1 MNTMYRKRKNGYE
14 TVKGEFEQKQSTSI
28 LMNNNFKTEQSIL
41 NMQDLVLKKLWKGGD
56 EPIRAAMDQIAVSDW
71 PKDRGRIMEAPQNVF
86 DRMPKAL
93 LHVHGT
99 VGLSVDELYDV
110 IEGLNKVNAGQEDA
124 LIGFVENAK
133 DSETPGKLMYLMYKS
148 QYDKMADKEK
158 LKGCDFMPFDRDKH
172 KSELK
177 FETIP
182 DPRTSWKEFGA
193 IFQKLEPLFKIKEF
207 YMEYFNRFFKTCMEN
222 HIFYIELRIGFEELV
237 PLDVWSP
244 EVHMTAL
251 QKGFRLEDYFYHRE
265 MMIRAEPDKPD
276 VSFLEAIYVA
286 AEKNHY
292 IKDGQYN
299 VKIILTANRNKMGD
313 KGIDI
318 CKKADT
324 AIAIKNGI
332 RKNGGVINGATEHLE
347 NMIIGFDLVNQED
360 DGKSNGAGNETDTVS
375 TILYGEF
382 GNDPNGEP
390 LNYKNEKILENLK
403 DNNRADLIR
412 YFLHDGESKLKIEN
426 KTDNAVT
433 GPICSRHRIGHGFK
447 MGTEQNFCMLEGAVS
462 KDSSANADQERRAGN
477 LVCDYILFGN
487 SNDVKRQNTADGPA
501 DEQPGCYPVKE
512 QVKDTG
518 SKYVRND
525 IIPEPVLELCPI
537 SNYMLNYVQDI
548 SAHPAINLMEAG
560 IFAVICNDDPQI
572 FDNPGL
578 SCDYAIMYTG
588 LKRHFERAQEQE
600 EPQKPEEPSKKAF
613 AYLKLSSFL
622 GFFYQEMSKHYYVDE
637 VKKGQKIFKVNDR
650 IRVGE
655 KEGIEGEAEVYDKAV
670 AAFKVQWESFGK
682 INENSR

>member
-1 MNTMYRKRKNGYE
+1 
-14 TVKGEFEQKQSTSI
+14 
-28 LMNNNFKTEQSIL
+28 
-41 NMQDLVLKKLWKGGD
+41 
-56 EPIRAAMDQIAVSDW
+56 
-71 PKDRGRIMEAPQNVF
+71 
-86 DRMPKAL
+86 
-93 LHVHGT
+93 
-99 VGLSVDELYDV
+99 
-110 IEGLNKVNAGQEDA
+110 
-124 LIGFVENAK
+124 
-133 DSETPGKLMYLMYKS
+133 
-148 QYDKMADKEK
+148 
-158 LKGCDFMPFDRDKH
+158 MPFDRDKH

-182 DPRTSWKEFGA
+182 ETPWKEFGA

-207 YMEYFNRFFKTCMEN
+207 YLEYFDRFFKTCAEN

-237 PLDVWSP
+237 PLDAWSP

-251 QKGFRLEDYFYHRE
+251 QNGFRLEDYFYHRE

-276 VSFLEAIYVA
+276 VSFLEAIYEA
-286 AEKNHY
+286 AVKHNY
-292 IKDGQYN
+292 IKSGQYN
-299 VKIILTANRNKMGD
+299 VKIILTANRNK
-313 KGIDI
+313 KSSEGIDI

-332 RKNGGVINGATEHLE
+332 HKNERVINEATEQLE

-360 DGKSNGAGNETDTVS
+360 DGKSNAAENKTDNVS
-375 TILYGEF
+375 LILYGEF
-382 GNDPNGEP
+382 GNNQKGEP
-390 LNYKNEKILENLK
+390 LDYKNEKILENLK

-412 YFLHDGESKLKIEN
+412 YFLHDGESNLKIEN

-447 MGTEQNFCMLEGAVS
+447 MGTEQNFCMLEGAAG

-501 DEQPGCYPVKE
+501 DELPVCYPVKE

-518 SKYVRND
+518 SKYIRND

-537 SNYMLNYVQDI
+537 SNYMLKYVQDI
-548 SAHPAINLMEAG
+548 SKHPAINLMEAG

-578 SCDYAIMYTG
+578 SCDYALMYTG
-588 LKRHFERAQEQE
+588 LKKHFEKAQGQE

-650 IRVGE
+650 IRVGA
-655 KEGIEGEAEVYDKAV
+655 KEGTEGEAQAYETAV
-670 AAFKVQWESFGK
+670 AAFKEQWENFAK
-682 INENSR
+682 TIENSR